1 MFDYNQDGRLDGN
14 ELKDIGG
21 VDAVKIIV
29 ERFDKNG
36 DGALNLKEFN
46 DFIQETRDATKD

>member
-1 MFDYNQDGRLDGN
+1 MFDYDQDGRLDGN

-36 DGALNLKEFN
+36 DGALNLEEFN
-46 DFIQETRDATKD
+46 DFIQKTRDATED

>member
-1 MFDYNQDGRLDGN
+1 MFDYDQDGRLDGN

-46 DFIQETRDATKD
+46 EFIQKTRDATKD

>member
-1 MFDYNQDGRLDGN
+1 MFDYDQDGRLDGN

-46 DFIQETRDATKD
+46 EFIQKTRDGTKD

>member
-1 MFDYNQDGRLDGN
+1 MFDYDQDGRLDGN

-46 DFIQETRDATKD
+46 DFIQKTRDGTKD